1 MGEGTHRSGSTE
13 TRDAGPAA
21 RAGITSEVGLTLK
34 ERVEAHAR
42 ELRLDVLGMTCGSCA
57 ARVEKTLN
65 KLPGVEAS
73 VNFATGEAVV
83 RVSEAAP
90 TFEVLRAAVQE
101 RGYDIRRHVD
111 ETEEAQRRE
120 ERAWLRR
127 LLVAWPLGIAA
138 MVLAMGWMDRAW
150 ARWAA
155 FALATPVQ
163 FYAGWPFLRGAAI
176 RARARTA
183 NMDTL
188 IALGTLAAYLY
199 SVWAHLTSLD
209 ELAHARHGTLP
220 ALYFESAAVIVA
232 FIALG
237 RWLEARA
244 KGRASQAI
252 KRLLEMGA
260 KEARVIRNGKELR
273 VPVDAVKPGWVL
285 KVLPGEKIPVDGRV
299 LEGTAA
305 VDESMLTGE
314 SVPVEKGPGDE
325 VAGATV
331 DADGVLVI
339 EATRVGQDTVLAQ
352 IARLVAEAQGSKAP
366 IQRLADRVSGIF
378 VPVVMAIAAV
388 TAVIWYLI
396 DGTVEGALVP
406 AVAVLIIACPCA
418 LGLATPAALMVGTGR
433 GAQMGIL
440 IRGAEILER
449 SRSVD
454 TVVFDKT
461 GTLTE
466 GRMRLVDVFGC
477 VETFEHAAAVEAGS
491 DHPIARAIVEGA
503 RERGVEIP
511 RAVGFRTVAGVG
523 ARARLEVPGLGD
535 QEVLVGRRSFLEAEG
550 MRIPPSVE
558 LAAARLEAEG
568 KTVVWAGW
576 GGVAAG
582 VLAVAD
588 TVKPGAAET
597 VRALHGMGIQVV
609 MLTGDNRVTGEAIAG
624 QLGIDRVIAEVHPQD
639 KVEAIRSLQAEGRV
653 VAMVGDGINDGP
665 ALAKADLG
673 IAIGTGT
680 DVAIEASDITLVSGD
695 LAGVVRAIRLSRR
708 TFRTIQENLFWAF
721 GYNVAAIPLAAAG
734 LLSPVIAAAA
744 MALSSV
750 SVLTNSL
757 RLRRFRG

>member
-1 MGEGTHRSGSTE
+1 MSDTGVVQDR
-13 TRDAGPAA
+13 
-21 RAGITSEVGLTLK
+21 SEV
-34 ERVEAHAR
+34 
-42 ELRLDVLGMTCGSCA
+42 RLDVIGMTCGSCA

-65 KLPGVEAS
+65 KQPGVQAS

-83 RVSEAAP
+83 RFTEDAP
-90 TFEVLRAAVQE
+90 TFAALRQAVLD
-101 RGYDIRRHVD
+101 RGYDIREHVD
-111 ETEEAQRRE
+111 ESEEAARAE

-127 LLVAWPLGIAA
+127 MIVAWPLGIATMA
-138 MVLAMGWMDRAW
+138 LAMLWMDEAW

-155 FALATPVQ
+155 FAMATPVQ
-163 FYAGWPFLRGAAI
+163 LYSGWPFIKGAAI
-176 RARARTA
+176 RARSLTA

-188 IALGTLAAYLY
+188 IAVGTLAAYLY
-199 SVWAHLTSLD
+199 SVYAHLSSLG
-209 ELAHARHGTLP
+209 ELGTGGMGADLP
-220 ALYFESAAVIVA
+220 NLYFESAAVIIA
-232 FIALG
+232 FLALG

-260 KEARVIRNGKELR
+260 KEARVLRNGKELK
-273 VPVDAVKPGWVL
+273 VPVDAVKVGWIL

-299 LEGTAA
+299 LEGASA

-325 VAGATV
+325 VAGATLN
-331 DADGVLVI
+331 ADGVLVF
-339 EATRVGQDTVLAQ
+339 EATHVGQDTALAQ

-378 VPVVMAIAAV
+378 VPVVMAVAAV
-388 TAVIWYLI
+388 TAAVWYLV
-396 DGTVEGALVP
+396 DGTFEGALVP

-449 SRSVD
+449 SRSVN

-466 GRMRLVDVFGC
+466 GRMRLTDVVGC
-477 VETFEHAAAVEAGS
+477 VETLERAAAVEAGS
-491 DHPIARAIVEGA
+491 EHPIARAIAEGA
-503 RERGVEIP
+503 AEREVSLAP
-511 RAVGFRTVAGVG
+511 VTDFRSVAGRG
-523 ARARLEVPGLGD
+523 TRGTLGD
-535 QEVLVGRRSFLEAEG
+535 LEVLVGRRSFLEEAE
-550 MRIPPSVE
+550 MTVPPWVE
-558 LAAARLEAEG
+558 REAERLEAEG

-588 TVKPGAAET
+588 TMKQGAPEALD
-597 VRALHGMGIQVV
+597 ALHALGVEVV
-609 MLTGDNRVTGEAIAG
+609 MMTGDNRVTAEAIA
-624 QLGIDRVIAEVHPQD
+624 QQVGIDRVLAEVHPED
-639 KVEAIRSLQAEGRV
+639 KVEEIRRLQAEGKV

-665 ALAKADLG
+665 ALAQADLG

-680 DVAIEASDITLVSGD
+680 DVAIEASDITLMRGD
-695 LAGVVRAIRLSRR
+695 LAGVVSAIRLSRR
-708 TFRTIQENLFWAF
+708 TFKTIKENLFWAF
-721 GYNVAAIPLAAAG
+721 GYNVGAIPLAALG
-734 LLSPVIAAAA
+734 LLNPIIAAGA
-744 MALSSV
+744 MAMSSV

>member
-1 MGEGTHRSGSTE
+1 MAGRTRATTPIAVEEGLRE
-13 TRDAGPAA
+13 
-21 RAGITSEVGLTLK
+21 RAE
-34 ERVEAHAR
+34 ERAR
-42 ELRLDVLGMTCGSCA
+42 ELRLDVIGMTCGSCA

-65 KLPGVEAS
+65 RFPGVEAT

-83 RVSEAAP
+83 RLSDAAP
-90 TFEVLRAAVQE
+90 TFEEVRKAVQE
-101 RGYDIRRHVD
+101 RGYDIREHID
-111 ETEEAQRRE
+111 ETEAAARRE

-127 LLVAWPLGIAA
+127 LLVAWPLGLATMA
-138 MVLAMGWMDRAW
+138 LAMLRPEEAW

-155 FALATPVQ
+155 FVMATPVQ
-163 FYAGWPFLRGAAI
+163 LYAGWPFLKGAAI
-176 RARARTA
+176 RAKARTA

-209 ELAHARHGTLP
+209 ELGTGAMLP
-220 ALYFESAAVIVA
+220 HLYFESAAVIIA

-260 KEARVIRNGKELR
+260 KEARVLRNGKELK
-273 VPVDAVKPGWVL
+273 VPVDAVKPGWIL

-331 DADGVLVI
+331 NTDGVLVI
-339 EATRVGQDTVLAQ
+339 EATRVGQDTALAQ

-366 IQRLADRVSGIF
+366 IQRLADKVSGVF
-378 VPVVMAIAAV
+378 VPIVMAIAAV
-388 TAVIWYLI
+388 TGVVWYAI
-396 DGTVEGALVP
+396 EGTLEGALVP

-461 GTLTE
+461 GTMTE

-477 VETFEHAAAVEAGS
+477 VETLERAAAVETGS

-511 RAVGFRTVAGVG
+511 AARDFRTVAGLG
-523 ARARLEVPGLGD
+523 ARARVGDDEVI
-535 QEVLVGRRSFLEAEG
+535 VGRRSFLEEEG
-550 MRIPPSVE
+550 FRVPPSIE
-558 LAAARLEAEG
+558 LAAERFEAEG

-576 GGVAAG
+576 GGVVAG

-588 TVKPGAAET
+588 TLKPGAADAI
-597 VRALHGMGIQVV
+597 RALHGMGIQVA
-609 MLTGDNRVTGEAIAG
+609 MLTGDNRVTGEAIAR
-624 QLGIDRVIAEVHPQD
+624 QVGIDRVIAEVRPEG
-639 KVEAIRSLQAEGRV
+639 KVEEIRRLQAEGRV

-665 ALAKADLG
+665 ALAQADLG
-673 IAIGTGT
+673 IALGTGT
-680 DVAIEASDITLVSGD
+680 DVAIEASDITLIRGD
-695 LAGVVRAIRLSRR
+695 LAGVVTAIRLARR
-708 TFRTIQENLFWAF
+708 TFRTIQENLVWAF
-721 GYNVAAIPLAAAG
+721 AYNVAAIPLAAAG
-734 LLSPVIAAAA
+734 LLNPIIAAAA
-744 MALSSV
+744 MAASSV

>member
-1 MGEGTHRSGSTE
+1 MKDPTE
-13 TRDAGPAA
+13 
-21 RAGITSEVGLTLK
+21 
-34 ERVEAHAR
+34 R

-65 KLPGVEAS
+65 KQPGVEAS

-83 RVSEAAP
+83 RLADGAP
-90 TFEVLRAAVQE
+90 TFETLRKAVVD
-101 RGYDIRRHVD
+101 RGYDIREHID
-111 ETEEAQRRE
+111 ETEEAAKKE
-120 ERAWLRR
+120 ERAWLARMV
-127 LLVAWPLGIAA
+127 VAWPLGIAT
-138 MVLAMGWMDRAW
+138 MVLAMLWMDEAW
-150 ARWAA
+150 ARWTA

-163 FYAGWPFLRGAAI
+163 FYAGWPFLKGAAI
-176 RARARTA
+176 RAKSFTA

-188 IALGTLAAYLY
+188 IALGTMTAFVY
-199 SVWAHLTSLD
+199 SVWAHLSSLD
-209 ELAHARHGTLP
+209 ELRAGATMDLP
-220 ALYFESAAVIVA
+220 NLYFESAAVIIA
-232 FIALG
+232 FLTLG

-244 KGRASQAI
+244 KGNASQAI

-260 KEARVIRNGKELR
+260 KEARVLRNDKELK
-273 VPVDAVKPGWVL
+273 VPVDAVQVGWIL

-299 LEGTAA
+299 LEGASA

-314 SVPVEKGPGDE
+314 SVPVEKTQGDE

-331 DADGVLVI
+331 NTDGVLVI
-339 EATRVGQDTVLAQ
+339 EATRVGQDTALAQ
-352 IARLVAEAQGSKAP
+352 IARMVAEAQGSKAP

-388 TAVIWYLI
+388 TAVTWYLV
-396 DGTVEGALVP
+396 DGTFEGALVP

-466 GRMRLVDVFGC
+466 GRMRLEDVVGD
-477 VETFEHAAAVEAGS
+477 ERALALAAAAEAS
-491 DHPIARAIVEGA
+491 SEHPIARAVVEGA
-503 RERGVEIP
+503 ADRDVVVP
-511 RAVGFRTVAGVG
+511 VATGFRATA
-523 ARARLEVPGLGD
+523 GLGVRAEAD
-535 QEVLVGRRSFLEAEG
+535 GADVLVGRRAL
-550 MRIPPSVE
+550 
-558 LAAARLEAEG
+558 LADAGLDVSPDLDEVADRLESEG
-568 KTVVWAGW
+568 KTVFWVGW
-576 GGVAAG
+576 DRAARG

-588 TVKPGAAET
+588 TVRADAAE
-597 VRALHGMGIQVV
+597 AIAGLHELGVEV
-609 MLTGDNRVTGEAIAG
+609 AMLTGDNRATAEAIAG
-624 QLGIDRVIAEVHPQD
+624 QAGIDRVLAEVRPED
-639 KVEAIRSLQAEGRV
+639 KVEEIKRLQAEGKV

-665 ALAKADLG
+665 ALAQADLG

-680 DVAIEASDITLVSGD
+680 DVAIEASDLTLVSED
-695 LAGVVRAIRLSRR
+695 LGGVVRAIRLSRR
-708 TFRTIQENLFWAF
+708 TFKTIKENLFWAF
-721 GYNVAAIPLAAAG
+721 GYNVAAIPLAALG
-734 LLSPVIAAAA
+734 LLNPIIAAGA

-757 RLRRFRG
+757 RLRRFRD